1 MRSEGGKSMKIK
13 HSLVV
18 PCYNEEGNV
27 EAFLISAKKAM
38 EGYTD
43 SYEIIFVNDGSK
55 DETPK
60 KLREIFKNNKDIN
73 IKVINFS
80 RNFGKEAAM
89 YAGFTQAVGEY
100 VTVIDADL
108 QQDPK
113 YAVQMGKI
121 LDENPDCDMVAAFQ
135 EKRKESALIAFCK
148 TTFYK
153 VINKVTDVE
162 LISDASDFRTMR
174 RCVVETILSLKEY
187 HRFSKGIF
195 SWVGYNTIS
204 IPYEV
209 KERQSGETK
218 WSFSKL
224 LKYALDGIIAYSD
237 ALLKLP
243 VYLGIIMVLLSVLFF
258 AGFIVGAV
266 KGTFNE
272 LVCIAFI
279 ALLVGGIVCLSVGI
293 LGIYLGKI
301 HTQVKERPIFI
312 AKEILS
318 YEED

>member
-1 MRSEGGKSMKIK
+1 MKIK

-27 EAFLISAKKAM
+27 ENFLSETKKAM
-38 EGYTD
+38 QGYTD
-43 SYEIIFVNDGSK
+43 SYEIVFVNDGSK
-55 DETPK
+55 DETAK
-60 KLREIFKNNKDIN
+60 ILRRLWNDNKDVN
-73 IKVINFS
+73 IKVINFA

-113 YAVQMGKI
+113 YAVQMGQI

-135 EKRKESALIAFCK
+135 EKRKEGALITFCK
-148 TTFYK
+148 TAFYK
-153 VINKVTDVE
+153 VINKVTEVNF
-162 LISDASDFRTMR
+162 ISDASDFRTMR
-174 RCVVETILSLKEY
+174 HCVVDTILSLKEY

-218 WSFSKL
+218 WNFTKL
-224 LKYALDGIIAYSD
+224 LKYAFEGIMAYTD
-237 ALLKLP
+237 APLKLP
-243 VYLGIIMVLLSVLFF
+243 LYIGVIMAVLSVFF
-258 AGFIVGAV
+258 FGGFVIDVLDGFF
-266 KGTFNE
+266 TE
-272 LVCIAFI
+272 LTCIAGI
-279 ALLVGGIVCLSVGI
+279 ALLVGGIVCICIGI
-293 LGIYLGKI
+293 LGVYLGKV

-312 AKEILS
+312 AKEILN
-318 YEED
+318 YDDKD